1 MSAFPLPPSAFPT
14 VLGYH
19 MPAEWERHAAT
30 WISWAHKRESWPG
43 KFEPIPPL
51 YARLIHALAR
61 FEPVN
66 VLAGGTA
73 VMEEAK
79 QLIGDAPSIRLHDI
93 PTNDAWTRDHGPTFL
108 VGPPNSPP
116 ALVDW
121 GYNAWG
127 GKYPPFDLDDAVPK
141 KIADATGRRRF
152 APGIIL
158 EGGAIDPNGLGT
170 ILTTEQCLL
179 NPNRNPGLTRADM
192 ERYFAD
198 YLVRKKSFG
207 SAKELKGMT
216 PTGTSTSWPGLS
228 GRARWLRRLRKTP
241 TILTIARC
249 ATTSNGSSK

>member
-1 MSAFPLPPSAFPT
+1 M
-14 VLGYH
+14 
-19 MPAEWERHAAT
+19 
-30 WISWAHKRESWPG
+30 HKRESWPG

-79 QLIGDAPSIRLHDI
+79 QLIGDVPSIRLHDI

-116 ALVDW
+116 VLVDW

-141 KIADATGRRRF
+141 KIADATGRRRLRLESSWKVGHRSQR
-152 APGIIL
+152 PGH
-158 EGGAIDPNGLGT
+158 DPHHRAMPAQSQPQPG
-170 ILTTEQCLL
+170 L
-179 NPNRNPGLTRADM
+179 NPRQ
-192 ERYFAD
+192 
-198 YLVRKKSFG
+198 
-207 SAKELKGMT
+207 
-216 PTGTSTSWPGLS
+216 
-228 GRARWLRRLRKTP
+228 
-241 TILTIARC
+241 
-249 ATTSNGSSK
+249 